1 MSNES
6 DVNLALYIM
15 PLNTILN
22 FVVVDPMLL
31 SLSVSL
37 CKYFQPSLTFVG
49 KAEANPSERSIRGPS
64 LW

>member
-22 FVVVDPMLL
+22 FVVVDPMLI
-31 SLSVSL
+31 SFD
-37 CKYFQPSLTFVG
+37 KYFQPSLSFVG
-49 KAEANPSERSIRGPS
+49 KVEANPREGPIRGPT
-64 LW
+64 LG